1 MIDACAWNEL
11 YLTVFSSQYLNPA
24 DIGSGSFHS
33 VPRYHMP
40 ALTSR
45 MA

>member
-1 MIDACAWNEL
+1 ML
-11 YLTVFSSQYLNPA
+11 YFTVFSSQYLKPGE
-24 DIGSGSFHS
+24 IGSGSFHS
-33 VPRYHMP
+33 VPRYHML

>member
-1 MIDACAWNEL
+1 MIDACSSKEL
-11 YLTVFSSQYLNPA
+11 YRTVFSSHDLNPA

-33 VPRYHMP
+33 VPRYYMP